1 MASIEPV
8 MTPLNSGPATIPFRA
23 PELPGVTLDIRAVN
37 ADLPEGN
44 DLHQCWMRAFAADSR
59 ARIDQHPE
67 FVLQQMDELAQAG
80 DDSHSWIVRG
90 TFDDGGEVLAV
101 LLPKQIPLKRVGGY
115 GFSTRLRGYRLV
127 GNRLLG
133 QTDDPRADEVVAAV
147 AQLMQQQRWEF
158 LLVEDLERDSSL
170 WNALHFYRQD
180 GFHVYSPTGMQRR
193 LRIRLPD
200 DPAEYWSS
208 FSKNARKKFR
218 RGMKRLGDSR
228 LLRVTEEHQVAEFL
242 QHARKVSEN
251 SWQTKQFGLRV
262 PGDEA
267 DHRKL
272 SLLAR
277 MGALRSYVL
286 LCEER
291 PIAFELDTQF
301 NGLLDSDEA
310 AYDRHEAELSPG
322 KLLLVRVL
330 EDLIE
335 ENPPEWFD
343 FGIGDAEYKRLFAN
357 HETEAAGVWL
367 VPPGWRSRSVVGY
380 LKLCRRLRQS
390 ARGALA
396 RTGLLPRARQLLRGV
411 RRQESS

>member
-1 MASIEPV
+1 MSSIETV
-8 MTPLNSGPATIPFRA
+8 MTPLNSGPVAVPFRA
-23 PELPGVTLDIRAVN
+23 PEIPRVVIDVQAID
-37 ADLPEGN
+37 ADLAE
-44 DLHQCWMRAFAADSR
+44 DHELRHCWNRAFARDEH
-59 ARIDQHPE
+59 ARIDQHPD
-67 FVLQQMDELAQAG
+67 FVLQQMATLAEAG
-80 DDSHSWIVRG
+80 DDSPSWLIRG
-90 TFDDGGEVLAV
+90 TFDEGGEVLAV
-101 LLPKQIPLKRVGGY
+101 LLPKQIPLKRAGGY

-133 QTDDPRADEVVAAV
+133 QTDDPRADEVVAAI

-158 LLVEDLERDSSL
+158 LLVEDLERGSAL
-170 WNALHFYRQD
+170 WNSLHFYRQD
-180 GFHVYSPTGMQRR
+180 GFDVFSPTGMQRR
-193 LRIRLPD
+193 LRIRLPE
-200 DPAEYWSS
+200 DPGEYWSS

-228 LLRVTEEHQVAEFL
+228 LLRVTEEHQVEEFL
-242 QHARKVSEN
+242 RHARQVSEN
-251 SWQTKQFGLRV
+251 SWQSKHFGLRI

-272 SLLAR
+272 TLLAQ
-277 MGALRSYVL
+277 MGTLRSYVL
-286 LCEER
+286 LCEDK

-310 AYDRHEAELSPG
+310 AYDRHQADLSPG

-335 ENPPEWFD
+335 ENPPKWFD

-357 HETEAAGVWL
+357 HETEAAAVWL
-367 VPPGWRSRSVVGY
+367 VPPGWHSRSVIGY
-380 LKLCRRLRQS
+380 LKLCRRLRQG
-390 ARGALA
+390 ARGVLSK
-396 RTGLLPRARQLLRGV
+396 TGLLPRARQLIRGI